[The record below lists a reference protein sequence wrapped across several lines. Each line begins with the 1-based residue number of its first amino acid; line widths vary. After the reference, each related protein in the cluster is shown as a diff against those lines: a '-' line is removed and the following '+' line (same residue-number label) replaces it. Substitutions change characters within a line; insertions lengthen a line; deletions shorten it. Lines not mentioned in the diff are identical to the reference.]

1 MKSPQ
6 ENAQG
11 MMNLCQKIATN
22 ESKAMFNMFFVNP
35 WANNWNPAAAA
46 AKAPVSTGEPEP
58 ATY

>member
-35 WANNWNPAAAA
+35 WAGWASTATAVA
-46 AKAPVSTGEPEP
+46 DVAPEVESEP
-58 ATY
+58 APA